1 MANKT
6 ARKNVRKAAQEKGKV
21 KRVPFGTVRLKMQ
34 LSDED
39 MAGFKARGM
48 KTYWFND
55 IDGRIPRAL
64 AGGYTFVD
72 PEHAT
77 SLGQSAMHGG
87 NTDEGSKVSMI
98 VSRGELEMRAIL
110 MEISIKDWKEDQ
122 KIKADHIASLM
133 ELHEF
138 TGEDTGM
145 VYGTGVS
152 NV

>member
-1 MANKT
+1 MA
-6 ARKNVRKAAQEKGKV
+6 NVRKQAREKGKV

-39 MAGFKARGM
+39 MAGFKERG
-48 KTYWFND
+48 KKLYWFND
-55 IDGRIPRAL
+55 RDGRIARAT
-64 AGGYTFVD
+64 AGGYSHVN

-77 SLGQSAMHGG
+77 SLGQSAIHGG

-98 VSRGELEMRAIL
+98 VSRGELEMRAYL

-122 KIKADHIASLM
+122 QTKADHIDSLM

-138 TGEDTGM
+138 AGEDAGM
-145 VYGTGVS
+145 MYGKGAYRA
-152 NV
+152 